1 MGKLTAAKVRAI
13 TRTGLHGDGD
23 TLYLSVAPGGTK
35 SWIQRLTVNGRCR
48 DIGLGGF
55 PLVSLAAARDKAFEN
70 RRCAR
75 AGGDPLA
82 EKRKVAI
89 PTFRQAA
96 EQTLKVNKPR
106 WRNAQHTKSW
116 WQTLERYA
124 MPRLGNMRVDRIGR
138 EDVQRHKGQFWGKIG
153 KEALK
158 AHQIEHKREVTEAE
172 FRHFQRVREGYWRP
186 RFMDWAR
193 KSGRSDESIWLPH
206 FLPSATLLDESER
219 DPRPDEAGP
228 TGSVKDS
235 WTR

>member
-55 PLVSLAAARDKAFEN
+55 PLVSLAEARDKAFEN

-96 EQTLKVNKPR
+96 EQTFEANKPR
-106 WRNAQHTKSW
+106 WRNAQHTISW
-116 WQTLERYA
+116 GGK
-124 MPRLGNMRVDRIGR
+124 RLNATPCRVSATCGLTGSGVKTCSATRGVLGQDWEGGSQGPPDRIQEGG
-138 EDVQRHKGQFWGKIG
+138 DGSQVS
-153 KEALK
+153 ALS
-158 AHQIEHKREVTEAE
+158 AGEGGLLAAPSHELGAEVRA
-172 FRHFQRVREGYWRP
+172 VR
-186 RFMDWAR
+186 
-193 KSGRSDESIWLPH
+193 
-206 FLPSATLLDESER
+206 
-219 DPRPDEAGP
+219 
-228 TGSVKDS
+228 
-235 WTR
+235 

>member
-55 PLVSLAAARDKAFEN
+55 PLVSLAEARDKAFEN

-82 EKRKVAI
+82 GKRKVAI

-96 EQTLKVNKPR
+96 EQTFKVNKPR
-106 WRNAQHTKSW
+106 WRNAQHTKS
-116 WQTLERYA
+116 QTLERHA

-138 EDVQRHKGQFWGKIG
+138 KQGGAGQGRNWPLAKG
-153 KEALK
+153 
-158 AHQIEHKREVTEAE
+158 
-172 FRHFQRVREGYWRP
+172 
-186 RFMDWAR
+186 
-193 KSGRSDESIWLPH
+193 
-206 FLPSATLLDESER
+206 
-219 DPRPDEAGP
+219 
-228 TGSVKDS
+228 
-235 WTR
+235 